1 MLNACTK
8 YIRMKHS
15 IDDAKA
21 AERQVMTI
29 INVTEDSF
37 YDGSRTFTSGEIERR
52 AAAAAEQGTD
62 IFDVGGYSSR
72 PGADDVPLEEE
83 WRRVERGIAAVRRVA
98 GDIPVSVD
106 TFRGEVARRAIE
118 KFGGITIN
126 DISAGEI
133 DPSIVDVAARYDVPY
148 IAMHMRGTPR
158 TMQTLTGYAGAIVDE
173 VVRYFDARCAFLQER
188 GVKHIILDP
197 GFGFAKDLR
206 QNYELMAGLHRIC
219 AMGYP
224 VLVGVSRK
232 SMIYRV
238 TGRTPAE
245 SLAGTAA
252 LNWEALRQGASILR
266 VHDTRE
272 AVDLVRMFSV
282 YEQCCAEGG
291 KEVGK

>member
-1 MLNACTK
+1 MKYTAMKLNG
-8 YIRMKHS
+8 RVVDLS
-15 IDDAKA
+15 
-21 AERQVMTI
+21 ERQVMTI

-37 YDGSRTFTSGEIERR
+37 YDGSRTFTADEIERR
-52 AAAAAEQGTD
+52 AASAVEAGAS

-72 PGADDVPLEEE
+72 PGADDVPMEEE

-98 GDIPVSVD
+98 GDMPVSVD
-106 TFRGEVARRAIE
+106 TFRGDVARRAVE
-118 KFGGITIN
+118 NFGDIIIN

-133 DPSIVDVAARYDVPY
+133 DPSIVDVAARCGVPY

-158 TMQTLTGYAGAIVDE
+158 TMQSMTGYEGGIVDA
-173 VVRYFDARCAFLQER
+173 VYGYFEQRCAFLRER
-188 GVKHIILDP
+188 GVENIVLDP
-197 GFGFAKDLR
+197 GFGFAKDLQ

-232 SMIYRV
+232 SMIYRL
-238 TGRTPAE
+238 TGATPAE
-245 SLAGTAA
+245 ALAGTAA

-272 AVDLVRMFSV
+272 AADVVKMFGLYRTYCS
-282 YEQCCAEGG
+282 AEGKG
-291 KEVGK
+291 A

>member
-1 MLNACTK
+1 
-8 YIRMKHS
+8 MKPN
-15 IDDAKA
+15 DRTVDLAK
-21 AERQVMTI
+21 RQVMTI

-37 YDGSRTFTSGEIERR
+37 YDGSRTFTADEIERR
-52 AAAAAEQGTD
+52 VASAVGQGAS

-72 PGADDVPLEEE
+72 PGADDVPVEEE

-98 GDIPVSVD
+98 GDMPVSVD
-106 TFRGEVARRAIE
+106 TFRGEVARRAVE
-118 KFGGITIN
+118 AFGSIIIN

-158 TMQTLTGYAGAIVDE
+158 TMQSLTQYAGGIVDE
-173 VVRYFDARCAFLQER
+173 VCAYFSERCDFLRGR
-188 GVKHIILDP
+188 GVTKIVLDP
-197 GFGFAKDLR
+197 GFGFAKDLH

-232 SMIYRV
+232 SMIYRL
-238 TGRTPAE
+238 TGGTPAE
-245 SLAGTAA
+245 ALAGTAA

-272 AVDLVRMFSV
+272 AADLVKMFAA
-282 YEQCCAEGG
+282 YEECVRRQSAI
-291 KEVGK
+291 